1 LIDIEICQRSYDIL
15 VNKVGFPP
23 QDIIFDLNI
32 FPVATGMEEHRLN
45 ALDFFRGTKW
55 VQENLPHAHISGGV
69 SNVSRLE
76 EMIQVREA
84 CIRFSCTTL
93 FKMG

>member
-1 LIDIEICQRSYDIL
+1 MAFDEVGQADNFDRRVEICQRSYDIL

-45 ALDFFRGTKW
+45 ALDFLGGLNGFAKTCLMR
-55 VQENLPHAHISGGV
+55 ISA
-69 SNVSRLE
+69 E
-76 EMIQVREA
+76 E
-84 CIRFSCTTL
+84 
-93 FKMG
+93 